1 MNLSENSIKILQNF
15 SEINLNLL
23 VKPGNKIST
32 ISQMKNILAH
42 AELSEDFSEEFAIY
56 DLAEFLRALEQIDKP
71 KLTFNGGSSVLIS
84 DEKNTQSINYRF
96 ADKSV
101 ITSPSKLIEIP
112 DKEVTFILTASA
124 FLKLQKGITALA
136 LPDVT
141 VQGKDGNLLLT
152 ATDKKNKTSNNVSI
166 VLGKTDKIFSAHF
179 KAENFK
185 IIPGDYDV
193 TISKQKVSH
202 FINKNFKL
210 QYWIALE
217 PDSEF

>member
-23 VKPGNKIST
+23 IKPGKKIST
-32 ISQMKNILAH
+32 ISQMKNILAQ
-42 AELSEDFSEEFAIY
+42 AELAEDFSEEFAIY
-56 DLAEFLRALEQIDKP
+56 DLAEFLRALELIEKP

-112 DKEVTFILTASA
+112 DKEVTFILTSDS
-124 FLKLQKGITALA
+124 FLKLQKALTGLA
-136 LPDVT
+136 LPDVS
-141 VQGKDGNLLLT
+141 VQGKDGELLLT
-152 ATDKKNKTSNNVSI
+152 ATDKKNKTSNNWSI
-166 VLGKTDKIFSAHF
+166 VLGKTDKTFSANF

-193 TISKQKVSH
+193 VISKKKISH
-202 FINKNFKL
+202 FINRNYKL

-217 PDSEF
+217 QDSEF

>member
-1 MNLSENSIKILQNF
+1 MMNLSENSIKILQNF

-23 VKPGNKIST
+23 VKQGNTIKT
-32 ISQMKNILAH
+32 ISQMKNILAQ
-42 AELSEDFSEEFAIY
+42 AELSENFAEEFAIY
-56 DLAEFLRALEQIDKP
+56 DLAEFLRALELIEKP

-101 ITSPSKLIEIP
+101 ITSPSKLIELP
-112 DKEVTFILTASA
+112 DKEVTFTLTASA
-124 FLKLQKGITALA
+124 FLKLQKAITGLA
-136 LPDVT
+136 LPDVA
-141 VQGKDGNLLLT
+141 VEGKGGELLLT

-166 VLGKTDKIFSAHF
+166 VLGKTDKIFSAPF
-179 KAENFK
+179 KAE
-185 IIPGDYDV
+185 
-193 TISKQKVSH
+193 
-202 FINKNFKL
+202 NFKL

>member
-23 VKPGNKIST
+23 IKPGKTIST
-32 ISQMKNILAH
+32 ISQMKNILAQ
-42 AELSEDFSEEFAIY
+42 AELAEDFSEEFAIY
-56 DLAEFLRALEQIDKP
+56 DLAEFLRALELIEKP

-112 DKEVTFILTASA
+112 DKEVTFTLTASA

-152 ATDKKNKTSNNVSI
+152 ATDKKNKTSISSDKLTFLFFENVSQGLLTI
-166 VLGKTDKIFSAHF
+166 EIISDFLITNNKAIIMQHKKSALC
-179 KAENFK
+179 
-185 IIPGDYDV
+185 I
-193 TISKQKVSH
+193 
-202 FINKNFKL
+202 L
-210 QYWIALE
+210 
-217 PDSEF
+217 

>member
-23 VKPGNKIST
+23 IKPGKKIST
-32 ISQMKNILAH
+32 ISQMKNILAQ
-42 AELSEDFSEEFAIY
+42 AELEEDFSEEFAIY

-84 DEKNTQSINYRF
+84 DEKNIEKVNYRF

-101 ITSPSKLIEIP
+101 IVSPSKLIEIP

-166 VLGKTDKIFSAHF
+166 VLGKTDKTFSAHF

-202 FINKNFKL
+202 FINRNFKL